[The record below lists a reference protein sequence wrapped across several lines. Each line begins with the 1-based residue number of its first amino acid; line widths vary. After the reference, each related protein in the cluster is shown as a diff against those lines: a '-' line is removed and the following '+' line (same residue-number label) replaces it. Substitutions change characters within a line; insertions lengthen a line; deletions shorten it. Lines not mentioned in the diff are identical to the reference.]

1 MTIELGAALGLGLFA
16 GLGIAVPPGAVSVLV
31 VQEAIRD
38 ARSGVAAALGV
49 AIVDT
54 AACALALAGGALVA
68 SSLNALGDWPAVI
81 GGVVLFTVGVLG
93 LRPAVLAPS
102 PVPVPVPVPIRP
114 AATIGRFIAITAS
127 NPATLLY
134 FLAFAVATRTASL
147 LFAVIVIAAAGVASL
162 TWQLVLVVIGHL
174 LGRMLGP
181 GMRQALRVL
190 GALVVMTLGISVVV
204 GAVAG

>member
-54 AACALALAGGALVA
+54 AACALALAGGALLV
-68 SSLNALGDWPAVI
+68 SSMSGLGEWPAVV
-81 GGVVLFTVGVLG
+81 GGLVLFTVGALG
-93 LRPAVLAPS
+93 MRPAVLAPS
-102 PVPVPVPVPIRP
+102 PAPEPPRSRP
-114 AATIGRFIAITAS
+114 AATTVRFIALTAG

-134 FLAFAVATRTASL
+134 FLAFALGVQAGGPLA
-147 LFAVIVIAAAGVASL
+147 AVIVATAAGVASL
-162 TWQLVLVVIGHL
+162 IWHLALVAIGHQ

-181 GMRQALRVL
+181 GMRQALRVF

>member
-54 AACALALAGGALVA
+54 AACALALAGGALLV
-68 SSLNALGDWPAVI
+68 SSMSGLGEWPAVV
-81 GGVVLFTVGVLG
+81 GGLVLFTVGALG

-102 PVPVPVPVPIRP
+102 PAPEPPRSRP
-114 AATIGRFIAITAS
+114 AATTVRFIALTAG

-134 FLAFAVATRTASL
+134 FLAFALGVQAGGPLA
-147 LFAVIVIAAAGVASL
+147 AVIVATAAGVASL
-162 TWQLVLVVIGHL
+162 SWHLVLVAIGHQ

-181 GMRQALRVL
+181 GMRQALRVS